1 VTKRF
6 KLEGHFKIIIT
17 SNKYLRVRL
26 DGDMGAWGRRMLI
39 IPFVGETPENPI
51 PHFDEVLLEEE
62 GEGILNLL
70 IQKAA
75 ELLQHGFPKE
85 ALAHTRAVRF
95 LQYQSDPIGSFLSEC
110 VEEADSGPGIT
121 KGELEERYAGWCK
134 VNKLPP
140 LVGNKLPQMLS
151 AGMGATFNVSEAHSV
166 GTKRGF
172 HGVAFK
178 ADNQ

>member
-1 VTKRF
+1 
-6 KLEGHFKIIIT
+6 
-17 SNKYLRVRL
+17 
-26 DGDMGAWGRRMLI
+26 M
-39 IPFVGETPENPI
+39 
-51 PHFDEVLLEEE
+51 
-62 GEGILNLL
+62 NLL

-95 LQYQSDPIGSFLSEC
+95 LQHQSDPIGSFLSEC

-121 KGELEERYAGWCK
+121 KEELEKKYTVWCK
-134 VNKLPP
+134 FNNLPTLVGDKLP
-140 LVGNKLPQMLS
+140 KMLS

-178 ADNQ
+178 ADNP